1 MAYFAFVQEGDFMI
15 KVVIADDEARICQ
28 LIKVL
33 VDWDAL
39 GMEIA
44 GIASNGIE
52 ALMMVRKERQDIL
65 ITDIRMP
72 GASGIDLIKQARS
85 ICPSICMIIISGYA
99 HFEYA
104 KTALAYGVKDY
115 LLKPINQK
123 ELMASLQ
130 KVAAEIRLEQEQKEA
145 DASLAEERTNDR
157 KRLRN
162 VLIQDL
168 LSGQVKASTEEE
180 MEAQYHFS
188 AKNGVCQ
195 AFALRLD
202 HEAKEEKDRPEELV
216 WKRTEKIIK
225 SGLERFSE
233 EWILYWHDCFLY
245 GVMNYD
251 ARQVEE
257 VRKMMRDC
265 LNQLEAAKHLIGVR
279 VFSLGLGGSKKT
291 SPELQ
296 ASMEEA
302 LLAVQERF
310 LCGSGI
316 LLENIEH
323 TPVLYEQR
331 LLDKY
336 TRRIGHALEILNI
349 EEMKQAVHELF
360 QAAVDTPNVHGF
372 ELFELVCAAGNI
384 FVMQLDV
391 KEKEKLMKNLKENCD
406 AASNAEELFQKLEQ
420 FEEAQILEILKVRE
434 ADSAR
439 PVRKAK
445 CYIKNHYGEQI
456 TLEEVSAEVGLS
468 TAYFSVLFK
477 KETEVGF
484 AKYLMNVRME
494 QAKTLLRETNLPVAG
509 ICKKVG
515 YNDLKHFT
523 HTFEKL
529 AGVKPAVYRKLYG

>member
-52 ALMMVRKERQDIL
+52 ALMMVRKERPDIL

-188 AKNGVCQ
+188 AKTGCVR
-195 AFALRLD
+195 RLPC
-202 HEAKEEKDRPEELV
+202 A
-216 WKRTEKIIK
+216 
-225 SGLERFSE
+225 
-233 EWILYWHDCFLY
+233 WI
-245 GVMNYD
+245 M
-251 ARQVEE
+251 R
-257 VRKMMRDC
+257 RK
-265 LNQLEAAKHLIGVR
+265 K
-279 VFSLGLGGSKKT
+279 KKT
-291 SPELQ
+291 DRKSW
-296 ASMEEA
+296 
-302 LLAVQERF
+302 
-310 LCGSGI
+310 CGNG
-316 LLENIEH
+316 
-323 TPVLYEQR
+323 
-331 LLDKY
+331 
-336 TRRIGHALEILNI
+336 
-349 EEMKQAVHELF
+349 
-360 QAAVDTPNVHGF
+360 
-372 ELFELVCAAGNI
+372 
-384 FVMQLDV
+384 
-391 KEKEKLMKNLKENCD
+391 
-406 AASNAEELFQKLEQ
+406 
-420 FEEAQILEILKVRE
+420 
-434 ADSAR
+434 
-439 PVRKAK
+439 RKR
-445 CYIKNHYGEQI
+445 
-456 TLEEVSAEVGLS
+456 S
-468 TAYFSVLFK
+468 
-477 KETEVGF
+477 
-484 AKYLMNVRME
+484 
-494 QAKTLLRETNLPVAG
+494 
-509 ICKKVG
+509 
-515 YNDLKHFT
+515 
-523 HTFEKL
+523 
-529 AGVKPAVYRKLYG
+529 